1 MNAVREE
8 IKYKDFETNR
18 FKSMTAEQK
27 LNLSLQLYYSAKELK
42 RSWLKMQHIDWTD
55 QQIESKLREIFLYAR
70 T

>member
-1 MNAVREE
+1 MNAVQEE

-42 RSWLKMQHIDWTD
+42 RSWLKMQHINWTD

>member
-1 MNAVREE
+1 MNAVQEE